1 MVWGTADY
9 SGGRVSR
16 HVNATSVTV
25 VSQLLS
31 LPVLAVC
38 VLALPGHPYGVDLL
52 WGAGAGAA
60 GVIGVIL
67 LYASL
72 ASGAMAVAA
81 PTSAV
86 TGAAVPI
93 AVGLAVGEQP
103 SPLALAGVG
112 CAVVAIA
119 LVSMS
124 SSGGGGPVT
133 GRVLGM
139 ALGSGALFGVFFVLL
154 AQTHDDSGMWPLV
167 GARLT
172 SVVLGLTL
180 VLGRSLPLRVPRRL
194 FGWVLVSGAGDIGA
208 NALYLLATRE
218 GLLSV
223 VAPVSALYPVA
234 TVLLAFG
241 LDRERIRPVQVVG
254 LGLAAV
260 SLVLTAV

>member
-1 MVWGTADY
+1 
-9 SGGRVSR
+9 
-16 HVNATSVTV
+16 
-25 VSQLLS
+25 
-31 LPVLAVC
+31 
-38 VLALPGHPYGVDLL
+38 
-52 WGAGAGAA
+52 
-60 GVIGVIL
+60 
-67 LYASL
+67 
-72 ASGAMAVAA
+72 
-81 PTSAV
+81 
-86 TGAAVPI
+86 
-93 AVGLAVGEQP
+93 
-103 SPLALAGVG
+103 
-112 CAVVAIA
+112 VAIA

-124 SSGGGGPVT
+124 STGGGGPVT

>member
-1 MVWGTADY
+1 VWGTADY

-25 VSQLLS
+25 ASQLVS
-31 LPVLAVC
+31 LPVVAVC
-38 VLALPGHPYGVDLL
+38 VIALPGQLYGVDLL
-52 WGAGAGAA
+52 WGAGAGTA
-60 GVIGVIL
+60 GAIGVIL

-72 ASGAMAVAA
+72 STGAMAVAA

-93 AVGLAVGEQP
+93 AVGLLLGEQP
-103 SPLALAGVG
+103 SLAALIGVG

-119 LVSMS
+119 LVSA
-124 SSGGGGPVT
+124 SGGSGPVT
-133 GRVLGM
+133 ARVLGM
-139 ALGSGALFGVFFVLL
+139 ALGAGALFGIFFVLL

-167 GARLT
+167 GARTT
-172 SVVLGLTL
+172 SVLLGLFL
-180 VLGRSLPLRVPRRL
+180 VLGRRLPLRMPRRL
-194 FGWVLVSGAGDIGA
+194 LGWVLVSGVGDIGA

-223 VAPVSALYPVA
+223 VAPISALYPVA
-234 TVLLAFG
+234 TVLLAFA
-241 LDRERIRPVQVVG
+241 LDRERVRPVQVVG